1 MLAEAVGNKD
11 ESCDVDLGPTRVA
24 IGDAVAGMPPS
35 ALPLSSPP
43 NTGTAPTEET
53 HLGRYKLLGLLG
65 KGGMAEVFLAQQ
77 DGPAGFQKTC
87 VVKRIRRS
95 LAEEPKF
102 VDMFLREA
110 RVAAR
115 LNHPNLVQIFELGES
130 HGPRGTDYF
139 IAMEFLDGVSLH
151 RAARRMWATS
161 QSVPMEVA
169 LRAIADAALGLH
181 HAHNL
186 VTDGRLTPLV
196 HRDVSPD
203 NIMLTR
209 DGVSKVLDFGVAKST
224 DVDEQT
230 GTGEV
235 KGKIPFMS
243 PEQLHGDPLD
253 GRSDLWSLGVTM
265 YWLLTGRRPFDGA
278 TEPMTIDAIL
288 RRQAPAPRELNPL
301 IPMPLESIIM
311 QLLEKDRMKRIATAA
326 ELSDRLLMLLG
337 PAAGYSAAAQ
347 FAARAVQMQD
357 ADGSP
362 LPSVLTIIAARPEST
377 WLRRIDAG
385 SGGDLERLVPE
396 TTPPGGL
403 PRSPRALPPVDPST
417 DGTVTGLKTAELARR
432 FTPRLLP
439 WAASAGVLIS
449 LAVAFIAVRSGV
461 GQPAVQPLVP
471 SAMVAPA
478 ASAQPDGV
486 LGTAPVTPS
495 QKAPETESPPDV
507 TPPDV
512 TPPLPAAGPADASEP
527 RAAAGRKDARA
538 RIRTMA
544 PGRVQWR
551 ANGKAVGRGNGTVKV
566 AKGTTQLLA
575 VDGETGGSAQV
586 SVNNGV
592 ADYASVQNG
601 TLVVRVKPWA
611 EVSIG
616 SRKLGTTP
624 IDPVVL
630 PAGSYTV
637 KLAQDDKV
645 KTKSVTL
652 KPGQSSTI
660 TIDMRD

>member
-1 MLAEAVGNKD
+1 MLMRAVGNQD
-11 ESCDVDLGPTRVA
+11 EGFDVDLGPTKVA
-24 IGDAVAGMPPS
+24 AEGSIPR
-35 ALPLSSPP
+35 PLSVPP
-43 NTGTAPTEET
+43 NTGAAPADET

-65 KGGMAEVFLAQQ
+65 KGGMAEVFLATQ

-115 LNHPNLVQIFELGES
+115 LNHPNIVQIFELGEAT
-130 HGPRGTDYF
+130 GPRGKDYF

-161 QSVPMEVA
+161 QSMPMEVA
-169 LRAIADAALGLH
+169 LRAVADAALGLH

-209 DGVSKVLDFGVAKST
+209 DGVSKVLDFGIAKST
-224 DVDEQT
+224 DIDEQT

-243 PEQLHGDPLD
+243 PEQLHGEPLD

-265 YWLLTGRRPFDGA
+265 YWLLTGRRPFDGP

-288 RRQAPAPRELNPL
+288 RRAPARPRELNPL
-301 IPMPLESIIM
+301 IPAPVEAIIM
-311 QLLEKDRMKRIATAA
+311 QLLERERMKRIATAA
-326 ELSDRLLMLLG
+326 ELSDRLLMMLG

-347 FAARAVQMQD
+347 FAARAMQMQD

-377 WLRRIDAG
+377 WLRRVDAG
-385 SGGDLERLVPE
+385 VAGDLERLVPE

-403 PRSPRALPPVDPST
+403 PPSPYAAPPREPST
-417 DGTVTGLKTAELARR
+417 GGTVTGIKTAELSKS
-432 FTPRLLP
+432 FTPRVLP
-439 WAASAGVLIS
+439 WAAAAGLLVS
-449 LAVAFIAVRSGV
+449 LAVAFVAVRSGV
-461 GQPAVQPLVP
+461 GQPAVEPVP
-471 SAMVAPA
+471 APPVAPPTLDVAEPAKAA
-478 ASAQPDGV
+478 ASPPPVAAPDPQ
-486 LGTAPVTPS
+486 LA
-495 QKAPETESPPDV
+495 
-507 TPPDV
+507 
-512 TPPLPAAGPADASEP
+512 AAGDPAASEP
-527 RAAAGRKDARA
+527 RVAAGRRDERPSIRA
-538 RIRTMA
+538 VA
-544 PGRVQWR
+544 PGRIQWR
-551 ANGKAVGRGNGTVKV
+551 QANKSVGRGSGSIKV
-566 AKGTTQLLA
+566 AKGTTQLQA
-575 VDGETGGSAQV
+575 VDTETGGVAQV
-586 SVNNGV
+586 SVTNGV
-592 ADYASVQNG
+592 ADYGTVQNG
-601 TLVVRVKPWA
+601 TLIVRVRPWA

-616 SRKLGTTP
+616 ARKLGTTP
-624 IDPVVL
+624 IDPTAL

-637 KLAQDDKV
+637 KFVFEDKV
-645 KTKSVTL
+645 KTRNVTL
-652 KPGQSSTI
+652 KPGQQAVI
-660 TIDMRD
+660 TIDMRE

>member
-1 MLAEAVGNKD
+1 MIPYAREAVGNQD
-11 ESCDVDLGPTRVA
+11 ESYDVDLEATQVA
-24 IGDAVAGMPPS
+24 PS
-35 ALPLSSPP
+35 GGSIPRPLSAPP
-43 NTGTAPTEET
+43 TTGAAPVDET
-53 HLGRYKLLGLLG
+53 QLGRYKLLGLLG
-65 KGGMAEVFLAQQ
+65 KGGMAEVFLATQ
-77 DGPAGFQKTC
+77 DGPAGFQKTL

-115 LNHPNLVQIFELGES
+115 LNHPNIVQIFELGEAQ
-130 HGPRGTDYF
+130 GPRGKDYF

-151 RAARRMWATS
+151 RAARRVWAKS
-161 QSVPMEVA
+161 QSMPMEVA
-169 LRAIADAALGLH
+169 LRAVADAALGLH

-209 DGVSKVLDFGVAKST
+209 DGVAKVLDFGIAKST
-224 DVDEQT
+224 DNNEQT

-253 GRSDLWSLGVTM
+253 GRSDLWSLGVSL

-288 RRQAPAPRELNPL
+288 RRAPPPPRELNPL
-301 IPMPLESIIM
+301 IPMPVEAIIL
-311 QLLEKDRMKRIATAA
+311 QLLEKERTKRIATAA

-337 PAAGYSAAAQ
+337 PAAGYGAAAQ
-347 FAARAVQMQD
+347 FAARAMQMQD

-377 WLRRIDAG
+377 WLRRVDAG

-403 PRSPRALPPVDPST
+403 PPSPRAASPADPST
-417 DGTVTGLKTAELARR
+417 DGTVTGIKTAELTRQ

-439 WAASAGVLIS
+439 WAASLGVLIS
-449 LAVAFIAVRSGV
+449 LAVAFWAVRSGV
-461 GQPAVQPLVP
+461 GQPAVQPLVTP
-471 SAMVAPA
+471 TVVMTEPAVPVEPTAATPPATPATPTPAVATPAPPADPVPVAPPKA
-478 ASAQPDGV
+478 TTGRRDDRASVRAKG
-486 LGTAPVTPS
+486 PS
-495 QKAPETESPPDV
+495 
-507 TPPDV
+507 
-512 TPPLPAAGPADASEP
+512 
-527 RAAAGRKDARA
+527 
-538 RIRTMA
+538 
-544 PGRVQWR
+544 RVQWR
-551 ANGKAVGRGNGTVKV
+551 LSGKTLGRGNGTIKV
-566 AKGTTQLLA
+566 AKGTSQVQA
-575 VDGETGGSAQV
+575 VDGETGGVAQV
-586 SVNNGV
+586 SINGGV
-592 ADYASVQNG
+592 VDYGTVGNG

-611 EVSIG
+611 DVSVG
-616 SRKLGTTP
+616 SRKLGITP

-630 PAGSYTV
+630 PAGSYIV
-637 KLAQDDKV
+637 KLTQNDKV
-645 KTKSVTL
+645 KTRSITL
-652 KPGQSSTI
+652 KHGQSTVV
-660 TIDMRD
+660 TVDMRD

>member
-1 MLAEAVGNKD
+1 MLLRAVGNQD
-11 ESCDVDLGPTRVA
+11 DGYDVDLGPTQVA
-24 IGDAVAGMPPS
+24 PNVGLIPRPVSKPGLVA
-35 ALPLSSPP
+35 PP
-43 NTGTAPTEET
+43 NTGAAPSDET

-65 KGGMAEVFLAQQ
+65 KGGMAEVFLATQ

-115 LNHPNLVQIFELGES
+115 LNHPNIVQIFELGEAR
-130 HGPRGTDYF
+130 GPRGTDYF

-151 RAARRMWATS
+151 RAARRVWAKS
-161 QSVPMEVA
+161 QSMPMEVA
-169 LRAIADAALGLH
+169 LRAVADAALGLH

-209 DGVSKVLDFGVAKST
+209 DGVSKVLDFGIAKST
-224 DVDEQT
+224 DIDEQT

-243 PEQLHGDPLD
+243 PEQLHGEPLD
-253 GRSDLWSLGVTM
+253 GRSDLWSLGVSM

-288 RRQAPAPRELNPL
+288 RRSPAPPRELNPL
-301 IPMPLESIIM
+301 IPMPVEAIIM
-311 QLLEKDRMKRIATAA
+311 QLLEKERTKRIATAA

-377 WLRRIDAG
+377 WLRRVDVGAA
-385 SGGDLERLVPE
+385 GDLERLVPE

-403 PRSPRALPPVDPST
+403 PPSPRAPTPGDPST
-417 DGTVTGLKTAELARR
+417 DGTVTGIKTAELARR
-432 FTPRLLP
+432 MTPRMLP
-439 WAASAGVLIS
+439 WAASAGLLIS
-449 LAVAFIAVRSGV
+449 LAVAFFAVRSGV
-461 GQPAVQPLVP
+461 GQPAVQPL
-471 SAMVAPA
+471 APPTMTMQDP
-478 ASAQPDGV
+478 AQPG
-486 LGTAPVTPS
+486 
-495 QKAPETESPPDV
+495 
-507 TPPDV
+507 
-512 TPPLPAAGPADASEP
+512 LPAAPKPPHPLTPETATAPGATPAPPVVVPEPADEP
-527 RAAAGRKDARA
+527 KVAAGRRDDRA
-538 RIRTMA
+538 SIRTMA

-551 ANGKAVGRGNGTVKV
+551 LSGKTLGRGNGSIKV
-566 AKGTTQLLA
+566 AKGTAQVQA
-575 VDGETGGSAQV
+575 VDSETGGVAL
-586 SVNNGV
+586 VNINGGV
-592 ADYASVQNG
+592 ADYGTVGNS

-611 EVSIG
+611 EVAVG

-637 KLAQDDKV
+637 KFTTDDKV
-645 KTKSVTL
+645 KSKSVTL
-652 KPGQSSTI
+652 KPGQSTTI
-660 TIDMRD
+660 TVDMRD